1 MLFYDRHTGKNHI
14 YIGLVF
20 NYTKNYFIWIRVQ
33 ISDLRINRGQEKKR
47 KLFIP
52 DNLVLTQMKKSKQNG
67 IYIYIYL
74 YRYFEMLKSHQKRR
88 KGCYDLVL

>member
-33 ISDLRINRGQEKKR
+33 ISDLRINRGQEKKENCSSQ
-47 KLFIP
+47 I
-52 DNLVLTQMKKSKQNG
+52 
-67 IYIYIYL
+67 I
-74 YRYFEMLKSHQKRR
+74 
-88 KGCYDLVL
+88 